1 MRKML
6 AWAAVVVSLGL
17 SAWAQ
22 ENKYEFTVQ
31 GSGVFPRQT
40 SKGALTS
47 KPTASGGVMAGFRVN
62 LSNWVAVEGDYD
74 YLRNSEKFF
83 SSNELTRIPM
93 DVHAVTAVGIV
104 RLPTFRNVRPFALA
118 GGGLMVFDARN
129 TFASGSQ
136 ERGTFVYGGGFDVPV
151 VRHVG
156 LRAEYRGF
164 LYKPPDFDTS
174 VLKIDKFTHAAVPSA
189 GLVFN
194 F

>member
-6 AWAAVVVSLGL
+6 ALAAAVVLLGL

-31 GSGVFPRQT
+31 GSGIFPKEI

-62 LSNWVAVEGDYD
+62 LNKWLAAEGDYD

-83 SSNELTRIPM
+83 TSSGLTRIPM
-93 DVHAVTAVGIV
+93 NLHAVTVTGIV

-118 GGGLMVFDARN
+118 GGGLMVFEPRK
-129 TFASGSQ
+129 TFGNNSQ
-136 ERGTFVYGGGFDVPV
+136 YRGAFVYGGGFDVPV
-151 VRHVG
+151 VRRVA
-156 LRAEYRGF
+156 LRAQYRGF
-164 LYKPPDFDTS
+164 VYKVPDFDTS
-174 VLKIDKFTHAAVPSA
+174 ALQINKFSHAAVPSA
-189 GLVFN
+189 GLVFT